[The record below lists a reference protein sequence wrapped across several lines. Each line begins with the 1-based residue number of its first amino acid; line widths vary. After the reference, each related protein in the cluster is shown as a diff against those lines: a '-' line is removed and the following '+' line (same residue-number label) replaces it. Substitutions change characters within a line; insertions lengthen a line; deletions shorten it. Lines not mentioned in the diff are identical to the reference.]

1 MLNFRSK
8 VTQRV
13 LPYLLL
19 NPQSELYLNEIVAKF
34 GVDRGNLVKKL
45 AEWKREGI
53 VQKQKRGNLS
63 LYRINK
69 QHPLYKELR
78 AITEK
83 QFGLENALRSAFKQ
97 MAGVKR
103 AYIFGSYVKGS
114 MGAESDVDVLVVG
127 SHKAIDVQSRLAKL
141 QKKFDR
147 AINVVDMTEQEFKK
161 KQTAKDPL
169 VTRVLNGLNIK
180 LI

>member
-1 MLNFRSK
+1 MILYFDMNSEIAEK
-8 VTQRV
+8 VEK
-13 LPYLLL
+13 L
-19 NPQSELYLNEIVAKF
+19 
-34 GVDRGNLVKKL
+34 KK
-45 AEWKREGI
+45 
-53 VQKQKRGNLS
+53 
-63 LYRINK
+63 Y
-69 QHPLYKELR
+69 
-78 AITEK
+78 
-83 QFGLENALRSAFKQ
+83 FENRDDILMAFL
-97 MAGVKR
+97 
-103 AYIFGSYVKGS
+103 FGSYVKGS

-147 AINVVDMTEQEFKK
+147 DINVVDMTEQEFKK